1 MKKILCFM
9 LVISFVLTATPSLAY
24 ASGDGAGAGAAAAPV
39 NTAMIVFD
47 SAEDAAS
54 VVTGGVIINFGDV
67 NADGKITS
75 KDSLTMKKYIAGVVS
90 LIDFDA
96 ADINCD
102 GSVNTRDLAALKR
115 LIVGDENVIVPSSH
129 ASAGAASFDALE
141 CAAKITA
148 SAAGDLSAKIVTDE
162 LRDGFAASDYRYAG
176 IVYKAQSASKRGA
189 VYPDGDGA
197 VKTEYDVISDGEYH
211 AKLIALD
218 ECEGWC
224 GDVSAIAFD
233 FVASAAPNDT
243 VWLDSFIMTNDVE
256 ELERAAAERLQAR
269 VYTSLAVA
277 DGSSGDVS
285 DSDTLTIAF
294 NSEDS
299 LGDLRNPNNTTCT
312 FNKYAT
318 CLELSVSGN
327 KADPYVYLDL
337 SSYGL
342 SADEYR
348 YVTYV
353 YRSRNSSSYERRGEI
368 FFCAGSVAQPTGGCS
383 YQFTLT
389 QNGNLYAV
397 TIDGAALKNKS
408 GAAYWNGD
416 IHGLRLDYFQDANVG
431 EAVFVKGIVLSK
443 SSAAASA
450 AASLM
455 TGASSVG
462 AMDAKASVDYMFKVY
477 SKDTSGAAYIDDSS
491 GDHVFTFTGGT
502 LDRFTR
508 EHLEGRL
515 AGFIEKNVGV
525 APDVEILDGY
535 DALYD
540 SYAATELSEGYV
552 TYKVQIGDAFCILFR
567 KTVYNMQKVILDH
580 DLGPD
585 CDDAAAVCIVV
596 KAHMKGEINCLAIT
610 SCMYTSMSA
619 VAAAVPDYLG
629 CHDIPFSYN
638 NERSATGTNVRCCG
652 TPATQYWNR
661 HGSWPTIYK
670 NTPLLRQIFA
680 DNGGKGDIIFIT
692 IGPLTTL
699 YCLFN
704 SQGDSV
710 SPMTGRELFAANVKS
725 YIVGGGNFANLN
737 DNEHNFAED
746 YEATAATV
754 NTITEVPMTFV
765 GANVAGNFLT
775 GDNLPN
781 CPDDWVLKPYYYLQ
795 TWEQYYTRQAWDL
808 ATVYY
813 AIYGGAGMWQVKS
826 GYRITSW
833 SNGATIM
840 SQPGTSS
847 YIDPIVN
854 ESYVKAVFNRTMEPY
869 LN

>member
-1 MKKILCFM
+1 MKKAVSLILIFTF
-9 LVISFVLTATPSLAY
+9 ILTLLPTGVVATGTEPSE
-24 ASGDGAGAGAAAAPV
+24 
-39 NTAMIVFD
+39 NTVEIVFD
-47 SAEDAAS
+47 SAENSGAIVTEGGAP
-54 VVTGGVIINFGDV
+54 VVRYGDV
-67 NADGKITS
+67 NSDGALTIR
-75 KDSLTMKKYIAGVVS
+75 DSMTLKKFVAGSSVE
-90 LIDFDA
+90 IDRSA
-96 ADINCD
+96 ADINAD
-102 GSVNTRDLAALKR
+102 GSVNIKDLNLLKR
-115 LIVGDENVIVPSSH
+115 LLVGDQTVIDNLPSGS
-129 ASAGAASFDALE
+129 SGGAGAAEYDAAE
-141 CAAKITA
+141 NAALVTA
-148 SAAGDLSAKIVTDE
+148 SSAGDLSAKVVTEE
-162 LRDGFAASDYRYAG
+162 LEGGFDAEDYRFAG
-176 IVYKAQSASKRGA
+176 IVYKAETSSDSGA
-189 VYPDGDGA
+189 LYPDSDGA
-197 VKTEYDVISDGEYH
+197 EKTEYAVVSDGEYH
-211 AKLIALD
+211 VKLFAL
-218 ECEGWC
+218 EEN
-224 GDVSAIAFD
+224 GDWTGEIPAIAFD
-233 FVASAAPNDT
+233 FIENAAAGDR
-243 VWLDSFIMTNDVE
+243 VFVDSFIMTNRIE

-269 VYTSLAVA
+269 CYTDLAVA
-277 DGSSGDVS
+277 DGASGAVS
-285 DSDTLTIAF
+285 DSDTFSIIF
-294 NSEDS
+294 NNEES
-299 LGDLRNPNNTTCT
+299 LSDLGAPNHTNYS
-312 FNKYAT
+312 FNKYAN
-318 CLELSVSGN
+318 CLELEVDSG
-327 KADPYVYLDL
+327 KTDPNIYLDL

-353 YRSRNSSSYERRGEI
+353 YRSRNSSSYERKGEI
-368 FFCAGSVAQPTGGCS
+368 FFCAGNVAVPTGGCS
-383 YQFTLT
+383 HQFTLT

-397 TIDGAALKNKS
+397 TVDGAALRTSSNQP
-408 GAAYWNGD
+408 YWNGA
-416 IHGLRLDYFQDANVG
+416 IHGLRLDYFQDAKPG
-431 EAVFVKGIVLSK
+431 ESVFIKGVVLSK
-443 SSAAASA
+443 TASA
-450 AASLM
+450 ATAAENLM
-455 TGASSVG
+455 KGVASVG
-462 AMDAKASVDYMFKVY
+462 AMDAKASVDYMYKVY
-477 SKDTSGAAYIDDSS
+477 SKDTSGTAYGEDVGD
-491 GDHVFTFTGGT
+491 DHVFRFTGGT
-502 LDRFTR
+502 VDRFTK

-515 AGFIEKNVGV
+515 AKFIAKNVGTTP
-525 APDVEILDGY
+525 AVEVLDGY
-535 DALYD
+535 DELYE

-552 TYKVQIGDAFCILFR
+552 TYKVQVDDAFCVLFR

-596 KAHMKGEINCLAIT
+596 KAHMKGGINCLAIT

-619 VAAAVPDYLG
+619 YAAQAVPDYLG

-652 TPATQYWNR
+652 TPATRYWNN
-661 HGSWPTIYK
+661 HGPWPTIYY

-692 IGPLTTL
+692 TGPLTTL

-710 SPMTGRELFAANVKS
+710 SPMTGRELFAANVGS
-725 YIVGGGNFANLN
+725 YVVGGGNFQNLN

-746 YEATAATV
+746 FEATDATV

-826 GYRITSW
+826 GYSIRSW

-840 SQPGTSS
+840 SQPGPSS

-854 ESYVKAVFNRTMEPY
+854 ESFVKAVFNETMEPY